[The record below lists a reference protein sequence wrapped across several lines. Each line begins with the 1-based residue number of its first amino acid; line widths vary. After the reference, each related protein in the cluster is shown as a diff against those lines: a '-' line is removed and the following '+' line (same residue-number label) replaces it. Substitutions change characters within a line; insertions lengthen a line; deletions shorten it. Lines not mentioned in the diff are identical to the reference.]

1 MFRTPL
7 RVELARDGDR
17 PRFLGYVENL
27 STTGAFI
34 QSARPRTAGTQL
46 PMRLYLPGPG
56 SAPIACVSE
65 VVWSRDFGGVEKR
78 SPGMGVR
85 FLEIEPAALEAL
97 DLLCGS

>member
-1 MFRTPL
+1 
-7 RVELARDGDR
+7 VELARDGDR

-34 QSARPRTAGTQL
+34 QSARPRTAGTRL

-56 SAPIACVSE
+56 DEPIVCLSE
-65 VVWSRDFGGVEKR
+65 VVWSRGYGGAEKR

-85 FLEIEPAALEAL
+85 FLEIEAAALEML
-97 DLLCGS
+97 DLLCRS